1 MPRGSSLDSKNSN
14 FYINIINSLKDDK
27 SKPIKI
33 LDFGCNNGSLVME
46 LKSKGFDTFGCDI
59 DSDALNS
66 KFSKEFNQDR
76 ILRKI
81 DLENYKIPFESNQF
95 DFVISCS
102 VLEHVHNKEIAF
114 NEIKRVL
121 KSKGYTINVF
131 PSKWYLPKEP
141 HMQVP
146 LVNFFLP
153 NCPKWWL
160 SFFALVGIR
169 KKYKNVEWQSKKTK
183 WNLIVDENLHYANN
197 YLSYITNKNYEE
209 ISLRVFNNFSW
220 GDIFYIKY
228 TKSSMIA
235 KVARYLPFKKISGYL
250 IRNFRMSVLISQ
262 KI

>member
-1 MPRGSSLDSKNSN
+1 MDL
-14 FYINIINSLKDDK
+14 I
-27 SKPIKI
+27 
-33 LDFGCNNGSLVME
+33 
-46 LKSKGFDTFGCDI
+46 SKGFDTYGCDI

-66 KFSKEFNQDR
+66 KFNKEFHQDR

-121 KSKGYTINVF
+121 KNKGYTINVF

-141 HMQVP
+141 HMEVP

-160 SFFALVGIR
+160 SFFALIGIR
-169 KKYKNVEWQSKKTK
+169 KKYKNMEWQSKKTK

-209 ISLRVFNNFSW
+209 LSQRVFNNFYW
-220 GDIFYIKY
+220 GDIFFIKY
-228 TKSSMIA
+228 TKSSLIA
-235 KVARYLPFKKISGYL
+235 KIARNMPLKKVIGYL
-250 IRNFRMSVLISQ
+250 IRNFRMSVLISR